1 MNPFIK
7 TLAVGL
13 ITITASVVHASKPM
27 MAEAQMLAQYRQEC
41 SSCHMAYPPEF
52 LSKPAWTRVMN
63 SLSRHYGSDASIDA
77 ATVKEISAWLNQ
89 HAGTYKRAVASSKE
103 DRLTTTPWF
112 IRKHNKIDATVYQ
125 RASIK
130 SPANCAACHTAAH
143 RGDFEDNNVRIP
155 K

>member
-1 MNPFIK
+1 MNPLIK
-7 TLAVGL
+7 ILAISL
-13 ITITASVVHASKPM
+13 IVSTATMAYASKPM

-41 SSCHMAYPPEF
+41 SGCHMAYPPEF

-63 SLSRHYGSDASIDA
+63 SLSRHYGTDASLDPV
-77 ATVKEISAWLNQ
+77 TVKEISAWLHQ

-112 IRKHNKIDATVYQ
+112 IRKHDKIDATVYQ

-143 RGDFEDNNVRIP
+143 RGDFDDHNVRIP